1 MGGSSLVEVEVGCW
15 VEAGPVAPEEQE
27 HEEWRA
33 FPSPAVAVGWA
44 CCPESTGLES
54 DGICLEEETQR
65 CEERTAKPTKQVV
78 QSL

>member
-54 DGICLEEETQR
+54 DGICLQAAQPVRPEQ
-65 CEERTAKPTKQVV
+65 TAPTSDGTPV
-78 QSL
+78 